1 MVNLRAV
8 NMHECAAER
17 KQTEATLPR
26 LERGEEQKKKASEE
40 KQQQK
45 NGYIVFSES
54 PSGKLHLFCLYIFFS
69 YHILKR
75 FGLRIECV
83 GVYVRVHSPK
93 TF

>member
-54 PSGKLHLFCLYIFFS
+54 PSGKLHLFCLYIFFLS
-69 YHILKR
+69 YLKT
-75 FGLRIECV
+75 LWAS
-83 GVYVRVHSPK
+83 Y
-93 TF
+93 

>member
-1 MVNLRAV
+1 MVNVRAV

-45 NGYIVFSES
+45 IV
-54 PSGKLHLFCLYIFFS
+54 I
-69 YHILKR
+69 
-75 FGLRIECV
+75 
-83 GVYVRVHSPK
+83 
-93 TF
+93 